1 MAGLLSGWAATLFG
15 RTAVFYPYEQT
26 LLQAVGE
33 ALSGEAGRRFA
44 AQAAAVNKIQR
55 LNEGREV
62 NLYQMRGGKPDF
74 DASLAFPTGEETK
87 LASAVLAAP
96 QGGRMRAEV
105 WLVRGSLFS
114 LEFSKAPANVLGA
127 GWKEASPAVEEIKIW
142 LDPLQAPQ
150 PEPPAS
156 RAVLSGW
163 LAQWQALGRL
173 TRSHAP
179 LRPEDRMERL
189 DWLDAALPVDYLALL
204 DQTEGAQL
212 GDWKVLGAAAI
223 HTVELEDGVNYHLVA
238 ESEERGAL
246 AVRAGQRDGEL
257 YLLDY
262 EDNTAEAVGGSLQQ
276 ALERLLPP
284 A

>member
-1 MAGLLSGWAATLFG
+1 M
-15 RTAVFYPYEQT
+15 FYPYEQT